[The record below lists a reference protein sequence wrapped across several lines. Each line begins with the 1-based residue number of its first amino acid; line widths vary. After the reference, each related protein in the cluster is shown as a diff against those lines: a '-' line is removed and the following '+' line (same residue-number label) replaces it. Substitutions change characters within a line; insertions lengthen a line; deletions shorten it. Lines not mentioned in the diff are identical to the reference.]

1 MVLATG
7 SEPKSL
13 PGLDIDGERVI
24 TSDHA
29 LVLDRVPGS
38 VIILGGGVIG
48 VEFASVWRSFGAE
61 VTIVE
66 MLPQLLPLE
75 DETSAKLLQRAFRRR
90 GIKFELG
97 ARFESVKHTDTGVT
111 VTLEGGK
118 TLDADLLLVAVGR
131 GPVSADLGYSEA
143 GVAIERG
150 FVKVDALCRTNIP
163 SVSAVGDLIN
173 TPQLAHVGFAEGI
186 MVAERTGGLPVTP
199 IDYDGVP
206 RITYSDPE
214 VASVGITSAQADRA
228 RPEDGR
234 VQLQPRRQRPER
246 DLADPGRGQGHRDL
260 RGGPPRPRDRRA
272 HRRKPRQRAHRR
284 GPADLQLGRR
294 ARGRGPAHPPPSH
307 PVGGDRRSASR
318 AGRQAP
324 ARTRLGVT
332 GVMSV
337 SVSMPQLGESVTEGT
352 VTRWLKKEGE
362 RVEVDEPL
370 LEVSTDKV
378 DTEIPSPASGI
389 LRGIAVDE
397 DETVAVGAQLAI
409 IDDGASG
416 DAAPAGGRLGERR
429 AGRGSAEPAQPEPA
443 QPAAAQPAAQPA
455 AAQAEQAAAS
465 SDGWSSQ
472 GSQPNY
478 APPAQSPSP
487 RPRRGTRARPGPR
500 HPPTRRRPRT
510 VSPSRPSL
518 TARRRP
524 TASRPRPPTRP
535 RRPTPPTAAAAPAAQ
550 VPTQGQPSPDESA
563 PAAEQAQAEEY
574 PPPTQLPSAGEAPYV
589 TPLVRKLAAEHAV
602 DLETVTGTGV
612 GGRIR
617 KQDVIE
623 AARAQ
628 RAAQPPQPAPP
639 AQPAA
644 QAQAPQATQPQ
655 VTQAPQQAPATQPAP
670 RPAVVPSSL
679 RGTTQRMSRPRQV
692 IAQRMVESLRVS
704 AQLTTVVEADVTA
717 IARLRN
723 QARQDFEAREG
734 VKLSFLPF
742 FALAAVEALKVHPKL
757 NALIDGDQVTYHDA
771 EHLGIAVD
779 TERGLMVP
787 VIHSAGDLNIGG
799 LARKI
804 SDLASRTRSGQVAPD
819 ELAGGTFTLTNTGS
833 RGALFDTPIINQ
845 PQVAILGTGTVV
857 KRPVVVEDPALGEV
871 IAVRS
876 MVYLALTYDH
886 RLVDGA
892 DAARFLTTVKNR
904 LEEGAFEA
912 ELGL

>member
-1 MVLATG
+1 
-7 SEPKSL
+7 
-13 PGLDIDGERVI
+13 
-24 TSDHA
+24 
-29 LVLDRVPGS
+29 
-38 VIILGGGVIG
+38 
-48 VEFASVWRSFGAE
+48 
-61 VTIVE
+61 
-66 MLPQLLPLE
+66 
-75 DETSAKLLQRAFRRR
+75 
-90 GIKFELG
+90 
-97 ARFESVKHTDTGVT
+97 
-111 VTLEGGK
+111 
-118 TLDADLLLVAVGR
+118 
-131 GPVSADLGYSEA
+131 
-143 GVAIERG
+143 
-150 FVKVDALCRTNIP
+150 
-163 SVSAVGDLIN
+163 
-173 TPQLAHVGFAEGI
+173 
-186 MVAERTGGLPVTP
+186 
-199 IDYDGVP
+199 
-206 RITYSDPE
+206 
-214 VASVGITSAQADRA
+214 
-228 RPEDGR
+228 
-234 VQLQPRRQRPER
+234 
-246 DLADPGRGQGHRDL
+246 
-260 RGGPPRPRDRRA
+260 
-272 HRRKPRQRAHRR
+272 
-284 GPADLQLGRR
+284 
-294 ARGRGPAHPPPSH
+294 
-307 PVGGDRRSASR
+307 
-318 AGRQAP
+318 
-324 ARTRLGVT
+324 
-332 GVMSV
+332 MSV

-397 DETVAVGAQLAI
+397 DETVEVGAQLAI
-409 IDDGASG
+409 IDDGAAD
-416 DAAPAGGRLGERR
+416 DAAPA
-429 AGRGSAEPAQPEPA
+429 ADDSAQAEAAQPEAAQPEAVQSEPAQPE
-443 QPAAAQPAAQPA
+443 AAQPA

-478 APPAQSPSP
+478 APPGQPQS
-487 RPRRGTRARPGPR
+487 
-500 HPPTRRRPRT
+500 
-510 VSPSRPSL
+510 SRPYGQ
-518 TARRRP
+518 
-524 TASRPRPPTRP
+524 
-535 RRPTPPTAAAAPAAQ
+535 AAPYGQQPPPADAA
-550 VPTQGQPSPDESA
+550 PPPAAQGQPSPQESA
-563 PAAEQAQAEEY
+563 PAAEQGQAEEY
-574 PPPTQLPSAGEAPYV
+574 PPPTPLPSAGEAPYV

-623 AARAQ
+623 AGRAQ
-628 RAAQPPQPAPP
+628 RAAQPPQPAQP

-644 QAQAPQATQPQ
+644 QAQAPQATQPP
-655 VTQAPQQAPATQPAP
+655 VTQAPQQAPAGPPAQAP
-670 RPAVVPSSL
+670 RPAAAPSAL

-692 IAQRMVESLRVS
+692 IAQRMVESLHVS

-717 IARLRN
+717 IARLRTA
-723 QARQDFEAREG
+723 ARQDFEAREG

-757 NALIDGDQVTYHDA
+757 NAVIDGDQVTYHDA

-804 SDLASRTRSGQVAPD
+804 SDLASRARSGKVGPD

-892 DAARFLTTVKNR
+892 DAARFLTTVRNR